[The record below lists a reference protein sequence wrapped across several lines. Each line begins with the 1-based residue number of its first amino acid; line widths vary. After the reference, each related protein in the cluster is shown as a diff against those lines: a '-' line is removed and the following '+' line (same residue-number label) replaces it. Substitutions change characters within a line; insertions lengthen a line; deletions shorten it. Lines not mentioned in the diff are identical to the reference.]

1 MDIQIIISAI
11 LLLILT
17 AILIAIYI
25 YLVRKAFRMNNI
37 NGGTSVPSR
46 ISRIPSMSSDDIKEL
61 PCFDYKV
68 EEKENSPVEC
78 AVCLE
83 NFKGGEKCRLL
94 PICRHTFHVQCI
106 DSWLLKTAACPI
118 CRTRANAPQTGHSS
132 EVELT

>member
-1 MDIQIIISAI
+1 MDIQIIVSAI
-11 LLLILT
+11 LLLILA

-37 NGGTSVPSR
+37 NGGTSVPSQIPR
-46 ISRIPSMSSDDIKEL
+46 ISRIPNMSSDDIKEL

-83 NFKGGEKCRLL
+83 NFRGGEKCSGQEGFDNGMELKRQYIAI
-94 PICRHTFHVQCI
+94 PKIKGIPPSKSKI
-106 DSWLLKTAACPI
+106 DA
-118 CRTRANAPQTGHSS
+118 
-132 EVELT
+132 

>member
-1 MDIQIIISAI
+1 MDIQIIVSAI
-11 LLLILT
+11 LLLILA

-46 ISRIPSMSSDDIKEL
+46 IPRIPNMSSDDIKEL

-68 EEKENSPVEC
+68 EGKENSPVEC

-83 NFKGGEKCRLL
+83 NFKGGEKCSGQEGFDNGMELKRQYIAI
-94 PICRHTFHVQCI
+94 PKIKGIPSSKSKI
-106 DSWLLKTAACPI
+106 DA
-118 CRTRANAPQTGHSS
+118 
-132 EVELT
+132 